1 MASTAFRRLMRDF
14 KKFEEETPEGINA
27 TPTAENLM
35 EWEAVIIGPE
45 ETIWEG
51 GIFKLKMVFSE
62 EYPNKAPDVRFVN
75 KMFHPNIYNDGTIC
89 IDILSSPLVA
99 NLRRV
104 GHSDLSAVAVVRP
117 KSEFAGERDRSQALC
132 GQPERVQPQS
142 QGGVEDSWEEGDNE
156 AEGAD
161 NEDEDMDAEEEKKE
175 EGD

>member
-89 IDILSSPLVA
+89 IDILSHHWSPIYDV
-99 NLRRV
+99 
-104 GHSDLSAVAVVRP
+104 SAILT
-117 KSEFAGERDRSQALC
+117 SL
-132 GQPERVQPQS
+132 QS
-142 QGGVEDSWEEGDNE
+142 LL
-156 AEGAD
+156 
-161 NEDEDMDAEEEKKE
+161 
-175 EGD
+175 